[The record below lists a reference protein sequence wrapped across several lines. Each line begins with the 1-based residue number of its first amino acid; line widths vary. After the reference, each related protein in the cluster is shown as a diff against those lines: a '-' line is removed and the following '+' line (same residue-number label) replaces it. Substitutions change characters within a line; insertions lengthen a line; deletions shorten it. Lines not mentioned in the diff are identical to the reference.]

1 MGPIGCLETSV
12 NNYKSM
18 LGNILEKRRSSLK
31 SKTCCKKDENFF
43 SVADVQTE
51 NRTQQ
56 TLRTGCKW
64 LRVPSNTAEEC
75 EQGHRECFEKLPKV
89 KN

>member
-1 MGPIGCLETSV
+1 
-12 NNYKSM
+12 M

-31 SKTCCKKDENFF
+31 SETCHKKDENFVG
-43 SVADVQTE
+43 VADVQTE

-56 TLRTGCKW
+56 TLWTGCKW
-64 LRVPSNTAEEC
+64 LSVSSNTAGEC

-89 KN
+89 TNWCLLVAAKTKMLL